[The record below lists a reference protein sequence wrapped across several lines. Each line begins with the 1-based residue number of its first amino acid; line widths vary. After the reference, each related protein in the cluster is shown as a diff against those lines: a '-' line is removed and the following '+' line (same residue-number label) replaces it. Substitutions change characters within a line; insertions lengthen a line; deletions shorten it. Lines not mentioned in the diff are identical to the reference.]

1 MTDGLKEALK
11 DAQGRQTNFDRIT
24 QSPEV
29 LAGWLNKFVCFPCE
43 LCKHWN
49 SRCEFYAQG
58 KRYCA
63 VQTDEDEEKVWLE
76 WLKQERSDTNDML

>member
-1 MTDGLKEALK
+1 MTMEQEFEKLFAVPKP
-11 DAQGRQTNFDRIT
+11 QTNFDRIT
-24 QSPEV
+24 QSEEV
-29 LAGWLNKFVCFPCE
+29 LANWLNKFVCFPCE

-63 VQTDEDEEKVWLE
+63 VQTEEDEDNVWLE
-76 WLKQERSDTNDML
+76 WLKQESDK

>member
-11 DAQGRQTNFDRIT
+11 DAQKIPRTNFQRIT
-24 QSPEV
+24 QSEEA
-29 LAGWLNKFVCFPCE
+29 LADWLNWFVAFPCE

-49 SRCEFYAQG
+49 GRCEYYAQG

-63 VQTDEDEEKVWLE
+63 VQTEEDEEKVWLE
-76 WLKQERSDTNDML
+76 WLKEKHE